1 MILYSNSCSFGAPCN
16 DHPVYSDI
24 VAKTLNAQLV
34 NKGIGAACN
43 RRIIRTTLRDVN
55 EIVTTTQDV
64 LVLVGLTL
72 LSRSEI
78 WRPEVPAVDND
89 GHFYQ
94 MRPIHKVSWVNGL
107 MDTIVPDI
115 HEKVDPELSD
125 YYKHWILHYN
135 RESQMTE
142 LCTDLVMLTGWL
154 RSKGIKY
161 KIFSNVDKLEGSE
174 YVGYD
179 SPFIS
184 SLQDTILNDEGVIDP
199 WKFSFGTF
207 ARERGL
213 RPKDEHLLGIHG
225 HPGAQ
230 AHEHFAKYLTET
242 L

>member
-1 MILYSNSCSFGAPCN
+1 MILYSNSCSFGAPTD
-16 DHPVYSDI
+16 DHAVYPEI
-24 VAKTLNAQLV
+24 VAKNLNAQLI
-34 NKGIGAACN
+34 NKGIGASCN

-55 EIVTTTQDV
+55 EIADDV
-64 LVLVGLTL
+64 LVLIGLTF

-94 MRPIHKVSWVNGL
+94 IKPTQNVSWTNGL
-107 MDTIVPDI
+107 MDTIVPNI
-115 HEKVDPELSD
+115 HEKVDPEVSD
-125 YYKHWILHYN
+125 YYKQWILHYN

-174 YVGYD
+174 HIGYD

-207 ARERGL
+207 ARELGL
-213 RPKDEHLLGIHG
+213 RPKDEDLLGIHG

-230 AHEHFAKYLTET
+230 AHELFAKYLTET

>member
-1 MILYSNSCSFGAPCN
+1 MILYSNSCSFGAPT
-16 DHPVYSDI
+16 DAHAVYSEI

-34 NKGIGAACN
+34 NKGIGGSCN

-55 EIVTTTQDV
+55 EITDDV
-64 LVLVGLTL
+64 LVLIGLTF

-94 MRPIHKVSWVNGL
+94 IKPTQKVSWINGL
-107 MDTIVPDI
+107 MDTIVPNI
-115 HEKVDPELSD
+115 HEKVDPEVSD
-125 YYKHWILHYN
+125 YYKQWIHHYN

-161 KIFSNVDKLEGSE
+161 KVFSNVDKLEGSE
-174 YVGYD
+174 YVGYN

-184 SLQDTILNDEGVIDP
+184 SLQDTIIKDEGVINP

-207 ARERGL
+207 AREQGL
-213 RPKDEHLLGIHG
+213 QPKDEHLFGIHG
-225 HPGAQ
+225 HPGAR
-230 AHEHFAKYLTET
+230 AHELFAKYLTET